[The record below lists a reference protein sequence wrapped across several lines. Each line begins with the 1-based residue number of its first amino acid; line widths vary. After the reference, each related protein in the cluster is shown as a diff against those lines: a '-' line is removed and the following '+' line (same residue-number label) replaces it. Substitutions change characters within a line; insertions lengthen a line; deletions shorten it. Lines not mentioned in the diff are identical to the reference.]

1 MTFQE
6 RLITLRKQ
14 QGLSQEQL
22 GYELGVTR
30 QTVSKWELGV
40 TTPEMDKLIQLSD
53 FFHISMDELVGR
65 GTPEPVSEEAETE
78 QAQTAREIHYVP
90 YHWHY
95 EYKSRRT
102 LFGLPLVH
110 INIGRWFPGQKL
122 HRARGVLAI
131 GTAASGI
138 FALGVLSSGIFSIGV
153 LSAGILSLGAVA
165 AGLLLACGG
174 LSVGAI
180 AIGGFAL
187 GFFAVGGCAMGI
199 YSIGGLAVAQKIA
212 AGGAAHA
219 TIAIGDAASGEIV
232 IDIHSGVTPEMV
244 RQTILARFPE
254 TCNIIAKLFSMAVS

>member
-22 GYELGVTR
+22 GYALGVTR

-40 TTPEMDKLIQLSD
+40 TTPEVDKLIQLSD
-53 FFHISMDELVGR
+53 FFHIFIDELVGR
-65 GTPEPVSEEAETE
+65 EAPEPAPKEAETE
-78 QAQTAREIHYVP
+78 QAQTAREIRYIP

-110 INIGRWFPGQKL
+110 INIGRWIPGQKL

-131 GTAASGI
+131 GTSASGI

-153 LSAGILSLGAVA
+153 LSAGILSLGALA

-174 LSVGAI
+174 FSVGAV

-187 GFFAVGGCAMGI
+187 GIFAVGGCAIGV

-219 TIAIGDAASGEIV
+219 PIAIGDAASGEIV
-232 IDIHSGVTPEMV
+232 FDIHSDVIPEV
-244 RQTILARFPE
+244 IQRAILKRFPG
-254 TCNIIAKLFSMAVS
+254 TWDIIVKLFSMAVS